1 LELLETEL
9 KTPEKKLAVVKSI
22 QVAAVRSRPRHIWIL
37 LSVVVSIVLILIV
50 FLGIDTI
57 SNYDWSAL
65 FGPEFFLFVLGGFI
79 AQMID
84 GSLGMAYGVSASTFL
99 LSFGISPAASSA
111 SVHTAEIF
119 TSGVSGLTH
128 LKFQNVNKKLFKSLL
143 IPGMLGAVA
152 GAYILFSLEE
162 YNYIIRPIV
171 AAYTLALGI
180 AIIRKALLQTRKTR
194 KTKNVP
200 ALASFGGFMDS
211 IGGGGWGPIVTT
223 TLIARGR
230 HPRYTVGSVNCAEFF
245 VSLASSLTF
254 FATIGLSHI
263 QIILGLI
270 LGGIIAAP
278 IAAHFTRKLPL
289 KRMMIMV
296 GIVVI
301 LVSIRLL
308 IKSLTAL

>member
-1 LELLETEL
+1 MRPKLVEEEDKLIYGET
-9 KTPEKKLAVVKSI
+9 PQHAGVKI
-22 QVAAVRSRPRHIWIL
+22 RPAHIWIL
-37 LSVVVSIVLILIV
+37 LGVIVSITVILLI
-50 FLGIDTI
+50 FYGADTI
-57 SNYDWSAL
+57 TSYDWGSL
-65 FGPEFFLFVLGGFI
+65 FGPEFLLFVLGGFI

-152 GAYILFSLEE
+152 GAYILYRLED
-162 YNYIIRPIV
+162 YNHIIRPLV
-171 AAYTLALGI
+171 AVYTLVLGL
-180 AIIRKALLQTRKTR
+180 AIIRKAILQTKKKR

-230 HPRYTVGSVNCAEFF
+230 HPRYTVGSVNLAEFF

-263 QIILGLI
+263 QIILGLM
-270 LGGIIAAP
+270 LGGILAAP
-278 IAAHFTRKLPL
+278 IAAHLTRKLPL
-289 KRMMIMV
+289 KRMMILV

-308 IKSLTAL
+308 IKSIVAI

>member
-1 LELLETEL
+1 MRPDLI
-9 KTPEKKLAVVKSI
+9 EKEDVVDEERKHI
-22 QVAAVRSRPRHIWIL
+22 AREVRSRPRHIWIAL
-37 LSVVVSIVLILIV
+37 GLFVSILLVISV
-50 FLGIDTI
+50 FFGWDVI
-57 SNYDWSAL
+57 SEYEWKSI
-65 FGPEFFLFVLGGFI
+65 FGPEFLLFVLGGFI

-84 GSLGMAYGVSASTFL
+84 GSLGMAYGVSASSFL

-111 SVHTAEIF
+111 SVHTAEIV

-143 IPGMLGAVA
+143 IPGMLGAIA
-152 GAYILFSLEE
+152 GALILSSLEE

-171 AAYTLALGI
+171 AVYTLALGL
-180 AIIRKALLQTRKTR
+180 AIIKKAIGAKKEKR

-211 IGGGGWGPIVTT
+211 IGGGGWGPIVAT

-230 HPRYTVGSVNCAEFF
+230 HPRYTVGSVNLAEFF
-245 VSLASSLTF
+245 VSVASSLTF
-254 FATIGLSHI
+254 FATIGISHI

-278 IAAHFTRKLPL
+278 IAANITRKLPV
-289 KRMMIMV
+289 KSMMILV
-296 GIVVI
+296 GIVVV

-308 IKSLTAL
+308 IKSL